1 MKQNLDAFTE
11 EDLAVFSEECEK
23 LEVPLP
29 VILAFLKMLRKRSI
43 ASASRLII
51 SDRRLI
57 AAMDQAAQK
66 PKWWVANRIHFFCP
80 KMTHEKIACLM
91 GEKRESV
98 TRYLNDSLISDDVW
112 SGIPLED

>member
-11 EDLAVFSEECEK
+11 DDLAVFSEECGK
-23 LEVPLP
+23 LGVPLP
-29 VILAFLKMLRKRSI
+29 VIFAYLKMMRKRGI
-43 ASASRLII
+43 ALSSNLII

-66 PKWWVANRIHFFCP
+66 PKWWVAHRIHFFCP

-98 TRYLNDSLISDDVW
+98 SRYLRDSLISDDVW
-112 SGIPLED
+112 SAVPMED

>member
-1 MKQNLDAFTE
+1 MKQNFDVFSE
-11 EDLAVFSEECEK
+11 DDLAVFSEECEK
-23 LEVPLP
+23 LAVPLP
-29 VILAFLKMLRKRSI
+29 VILAYLKMLRKRSI
-43 ASASRLII
+43 TSASRLII

-57 AAMDQAAQK
+57 AAMDQAAK
-66 PKWWVANRIHFFCP
+66 HPKWWCAHRIHFFCP

-112 SGIPLED
+112 SGVPMED